1 MNLLKNL
8 GFMQGRLSPT
18 KKNKIQFFPEKHW
31 KREFKLASILGLKNL
46 EWTLDYKNLL
56 KNPIFNDKGKK
67 NIKYLCSKYKVEI
80 KSLTGDCFMQKP
92 FWEQKKK
99 EKYINYLKKIINA
112 CGVLNIKFI
121 IFPLVDKSSIKN
133 SKIENIIIN
142 ELKKITYLLK
152 KNKLMLLFESDYN
165 PKKLKN
171 FIEKFDTK
179 YFAINYDM
187 GNSASMG
194 YDVNEEFL
202 NYGKYIKNIHIKD
215 RLFKGKTVRLGYG
228 NVNFEAVFK
237 NIEKIN
243 YNNLLIFQTARS
255 IKKNKDFDELKKNFN
270 FIKNYL
276 N

>member
-1 MNLLKNL
+1 M
-8 GFMQGRLSPT
+8 
-18 KKNKIQFFPEKHW
+18 
-31 KREFKLASILGLKNL
+31 
-46 EWTLDYKNLL
+46 
-56 KNPIFNDKGKK
+56 GKK
-67 NIKYLCSKYKVEI
+67 DV
-80 KSLTGDCFMQKP
+80 P
-92 FWEQKKK
+92 F
-99 EKYINYLKKIINA
+99 
-112 CGVLNIKFI
+112 F
-121 IFPLVDKSSIKN
+121 F
-133 SKIENIIIN
+133 
-142 ELKKITYLLK
+142 
-152 KNKLMLLFESDYN
+152 SDY
-165 PKKLKN
+165 
-171 FIEKFDTK
+171 FDTK